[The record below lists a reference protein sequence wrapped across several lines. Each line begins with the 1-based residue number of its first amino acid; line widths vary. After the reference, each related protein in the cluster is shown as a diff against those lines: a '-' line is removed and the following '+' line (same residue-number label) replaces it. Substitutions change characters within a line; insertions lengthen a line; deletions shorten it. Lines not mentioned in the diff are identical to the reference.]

1 MATPVKDLETEAL
14 KLSEKDRAELARVLL
29 RSLESLED
37 VGDEGNELAWAEE
50 AERRYQEIKA
60 GAVELIP
67 SEDVFKQARSRL
79 K

>member
-1 MATPVKDLETEAL
+1 MATPVKDLEVEAL

-29 RSLESLED
+29 LSLED

-67 SEDVFKQARSRL
+67 SEDVFEQARSRL